1 MKKRLIS
8 TVLAFV
14 MCFSLTATTFAEAFT
29 STEISTSDSLAAF
42 DQYVIIMNR
51 TNMDAVNASVQKSNA
66 VTKDIAYRTSYDSAI
81 AYVKSLNLKNVGHEY
96 IEQACLEELN
106 VYKEAGIEL
115 NYYAVLV
122 PNGTAST
129 EYTYGTYN
137 GRTFYYT
144 YTSIVDFNITK
155 NGGSLDSAS
164 LKKWVEG
171 TFNLILGFACQEYSI
186 LYSLFDSVGSSAT
199 YSTGS
204 SFQYIFQF
212 YNVKSRTI
220 YTYSGSA
227 KKNVLVDQYGTS
239 NLTTLFIPIGATP
252 SNLTSTWT
260 GRVSRTTYYNNKDR
274 NLQRAYVNYTH
285 NSSESWY
292 LSTEVLSEVWR

>member
-1 MKKRLIS
+1 M
-8 TVLAFV
+8 
-14 MCFSLTATTFAEAFT
+14 
-29 STEISTSDSLAAF
+29 
-42 DQYVIIMNR
+42 
-51 TNMDAVNASVQKSNA
+51 
-66 VTKDIAYRTSYDSAI
+66 
-81 AYVKSLNLKNVGHEY
+81 
-96 IEQACLEELN
+96 
-106 VYKEAGIEL
+106 
-115 NYYAVLV
+115 
-122 PNGTAST
+122 
-129 EYTYGTYN
+129 
-137 GRTFYYT
+137 
-144 YTSIVDFNITK
+144 
-155 NGGSLDSAS
+155 DSAS

-252 SNLTSTWT
+252 PNLTSTWT
-260 GRVSRTTYYNNKDR
+260 GRVSRTTYYKNKDR
-274 NLQRAYVNYTH
+274 NLQRAYVNYAH